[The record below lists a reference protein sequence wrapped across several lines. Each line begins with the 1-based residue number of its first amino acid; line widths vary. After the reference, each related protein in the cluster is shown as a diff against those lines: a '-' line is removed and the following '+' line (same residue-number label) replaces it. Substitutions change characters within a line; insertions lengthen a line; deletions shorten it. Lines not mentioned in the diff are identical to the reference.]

1 MNHQYKFHVPVLL
14 NECLEGLAIRSN
26 YTFLDLTLGNGS
38 HFYKIIERLYDN
50 CIAIGIDRDIES
62 VQCVKANI
70 KKSKCRVIL
79 EHCRFSEFDLILK
92 KYSISSLDGV
102 LLDLG
107 LSSHQI
113 DSLHR
118 GFSYKVNT
126 RLDMRMNQNDST
138 TAEELIRGSSL
149 DELAMI
155 LGSYGEINNPERMAA
170 AIQRYLETH
179 TIETSGDLVQC
190 LEMEYGKPVKYKVLS
205 KVFQAIRIAVNNELE
220 ELRNC
225 LPKVIRY
232 LRKKGRLV
240 VIAYHSLEDRIVKK
254 FIYEKERKCVCPSHI
269 PECCCNIRPVLRR
282 ITRKV
287 KRPSALEIAKN
298 NRARSARLRIAEKL

>member
-1 MNHQYKFHVPVLL
+1 
-14 NECLEGLAIRSN
+14 
-26 YTFLDLTLGNGS
+26 
-38 HFYKIIERLYDN
+38 
-50 CIAIGIDRDIES
+50 
-62 VQCVKANI
+62 
-70 KKSKCRVIL
+70 
-79 EHCRFSEFDLILK
+79 
-92 KYSISSLDGV
+92 
-102 LLDLG
+102 
-107 LSSHQI
+107 
-113 DSLHR
+113 
-118 GFSYKVNT
+118 
-126 RLDMRMNQNDST
+126 
-138 TAEELIRGSSL
+138 
-149 DELAMI
+149 
-155 LGSYGEINNPERMAA
+155 
-170 AIQRYLETH
+170 
-179 TIETSGDLVQC
+179 
-190 LEMEYGKPVKYKVLS
+190 MEYGKPVKYKVLS